1 MSGRNYSDERP
12 SPRGPVDSYH
22 DDRLRSDRYHDTRDR
37 PIDDH
42 DYERDR
48 SKKYRD
54 ARDRRVTDEIYENH
68 KSDRHHDSRDN
79 DNGTRRNKDRGNRGS
94 RSFEK
99 ISSTNT
105 QRFNSTSS
113 SPTAMT
119 TRITTTANVT
129 GPESGG
135 TNRRTEENP
144 HPTTDSTQ
152 SKSNSMMAVPT
163 NATINACE
171 SASVVEQSQLEAIID
186 ALMHFADQGNSRGA
200 LNQERNSAK
209 ERLKEQVEEIQN
221 MSSAMKGFPTHLEVQ
236 NQRKIE
242 AEKVLETTEEELEKA
257 KSLQRDA
264 AKAIASRLIIKTAP
278 TPDNL
283 KLLQEHCQSLE
294 QKVKDLERTIACM
307 DYKDKFSDI
316 NDRFRDTQADHREAI
331 SKIGK
336 SESQIAGKIH
346 TSEAKTMRECQN
358 LSDKYTKL
366 DQQHRATRSE
376 LASTIPRLDSY
387 EASIKKLEASI
398 SISKEEMA
406 TFQHQVSKEFATLKA
421 NDDSIHQLAKK
432 VADLEKSFGTYKT
445 SLDGL
450 SSSNLERLGQ
460 LENDKTS
467 VVELQN
473 AHKAILEKIENCQ
486 GELNTLKNKV
496 IRLEHIPQNPSISAP
511 QAPSKALTGSSATMI
526 GVVQTKL
533 RDVKQDIK
541 LAEERL
547 DRIETSLGST
557 SRTTSQEAALI
568 KGWPNST
575 TLNYES
581 RLTTLE
587 DSIKNVDSISVNKAV
602 AKMSPFST
610 AAQDVADFKR
620 AFEIY
625 RHERS
630 QIDQAINLR
639 VEKFGAEMQLLQKNN
654 TVMKEQIKTITEK
667 TESIPALQAG
677 LDELLKNINALAQS
691 STLMDNRLNA
701 LINNQNGNT
710 VAITHLSNRMINIST
725 GDLAKSMMGQLE
737 VLYPDFKNA
746 ERIISDL
753 RKQHSDHTIQLEK
766 LNSRMI
772 AFESQTTRKQ
782 SPATIGNRGTE
793 SLRQEVDA
801 LTKDQLNLGRAAEKL
816 DKTITTNQNS
826 LAALEEAFT
835 ALDHAVKDLNK
846 QVEEQKKTLDGM
858 GDGLVDEVAEL
869 SVRVDGLFSD
879 RNNNTGGVADAS
891 STPGPSASALALRSS
906 ADEIGVNGKKRK
918 CVTAAASSEHGS
930 SINGHIRSPSRKK
943 AKRVEDDNEDI
954 ETLE

>member
-12 SPRGPVDSYH
+12 SPRGPVDSYR
-22 DDRLRSDRYHDTRDR
+22 DDRHRSDRYHDTRDR

-48 SKKYRD
+48 SNKYRD
-54 ARDRRVTDEIYENH
+54 ARDRHIADENYENH
-68 KSDRHHDSRDN
+68 RSDRHRDSRDN
-79 DNGTRRNKDRGNRGS
+79 GTGRNRDKGNRGS

-99 ISSTNT
+99 I
-105 QRFNSTSS
+105 R
-113 SPTAMT
+113 
-119 TRITTTANVT
+119 
-129 GPESGG
+129 

-144 HPTTDSTQ
+144 NPTTDSTQ
-152 SKSNSMMAVPT
+152 LKSNSMMAVPT
-163 NATINACE
+163 NATIKACE

-186 ALMHFADQGNSRGA
+186 ALMHFADQGDSRGA
-200 LNQERNSAK
+200 LNQERKSAK
-209 ERLKEQVEEIQN
+209 ERVKEQDEETRN
-221 MSSAMKGFPTHLEVQ
+221 MKSAMKSFPTHMEVQ

-264 AKAIASRLIIKTAP
+264 AKAIASYLIIKATP
-278 TPDNL
+278 TTDDS
-283 KLLQEHCQSLE
+283 KLLQERCQKLE
-294 QKVKDLERTIACM
+294 EKVKELEKTVAGM
-307 DYKDKFSDI
+307 DHKDKFSDI

-331 SKIGK
+331 SKIEK
-336 SESQIAGKIH
+336 SESQIAGKIQ

-366 DQQHRATRSE
+366 DQQHRATQSE
-376 LASTIPRLDSY
+376 LDSTKPRLDSY
-387 EASIKKLEASI
+387 ENSIKKHEASI
-398 SISKEEMA
+398 NLSKEEMA

-421 NDDSIHQLAKK
+421 KDDGIHQL
-432 VADLEKSFGTYKT
+432 ADLEKSFVTYKT

-450 SSSNLERLGQ
+450 NSSNLERLGR
-460 LENDKTS
+460 LENDKIS

-473 AHKAILEKIENCQ
+473 AHKAILKNLENRQ
-486 GELNTLKNKV
+486 EELNTLRDKV
-496 IRLEHIPQNPSISAP
+496 IRLEHIPQTSSISAS
-511 QAPSKALTGSSATMI
+511 QASSKASTGSGAAMT
-526 GVVQTKL
+526 GVVL
-533 RDVKQDIK
+533 SRLGEVKHDIK
-541 LAEERL
+541 LARERL
-547 DRIETSLGST
+547 DRIEASLRST
-557 SRTTSQEAALI
+557 SRTTSQEAALNN
-568 KGWPNST
+568 GWPNST
-575 TLNYES
+575 TSNYEF

-587 DSIKNVDSISVNKAV
+587 DSIKKVDSISVNRAV
-602 AKMSPFST
+602 AMSPFST
-610 AAQDVADFKR
+610 AAQDVADFKK

-630 QIDQAINLR
+630 QIDQAINQR

-654 TVMKEQIKTITEK
+654 TDMKEQIKTITEK
-667 TESIPALQAG
+667 TELIPALQAG
-677 LDELLKNINALAQS
+677 LDKLLENINAFAQS

-701 LINNQNGNT
+701 LIDNHDGNT

-746 ERIISDL
+746 ERIISEL
-753 RKQHSDHTIQLEK
+753 RKQYTDHTIQLEK

-772 AFESQTTRKQ
+772 AFESQPTRKQ

-816 DKTITTNQNS
+816 DKTIMTNQNS
-826 LAALEEAFT
+826 LDALKEDFT
-835 ALDHAVKDLNK
+835 ALDGAVKGLNR
-846 QVEEQKKTLDGM
+846 QVEKQQKSLDEMQKSLDGM

-879 RNNNTGGVADAS
+879 RNNNTGGIADAS
-891 STPGPSASALALRSS
+891 STPGPPAPAQALRSS
-906 ADEIGVNGKKRK
+906 AQEIDVNGKKRK
-918 CVTAAASSEHGS
+918 CVTAVESSEHRNP
-930 SINGHIRSPSRKK
+930 INGHTRSPSRKK